1 MKWFL
6 PALAALALGASAMAQ
21 NVDEG
26 AAAAPAPA
34 ATPAKPAAT
43 VAKAEK
49 PVAMRTPAAP
59 SAHNSIVA
67 GPDDLGEQPINA
79 APFSPDVQSQDTD
92 ADDRSNDGYR
102 GPVVAVPL
110 IIAGIGFLALSGL
123 ALYFLPTIIAVA
135 RRKRNGWAIFALN
148 FLLGWSFIGWVA
160 ALVWAVMSDTP

>member
-6 PALAALALGASAMAQ
+6 PALAALAMAGSALAQ

-26 AAAAPAPA
+26 MAAAPAP
-34 ATPAKPAAT
+34 TLAKPTAAI
-43 VAKAEK
+43 AKAEK
-49 PVAMRTPAAP
+49 PAGMRTAAAPAAQ
-59 SAHNSIVA
+59 NSIAA

-92 ADDRSNDGYR
+92 ADDRSGDGYR

-123 ALYFLPTIIAVA
+123 ALYFLPTIIALS
-135 RRKRNGWAIFALN
+135 RRKRNSGGVFVLN
-148 FLLGWSFIGWVA
+148 LLLGWSFIGWVA